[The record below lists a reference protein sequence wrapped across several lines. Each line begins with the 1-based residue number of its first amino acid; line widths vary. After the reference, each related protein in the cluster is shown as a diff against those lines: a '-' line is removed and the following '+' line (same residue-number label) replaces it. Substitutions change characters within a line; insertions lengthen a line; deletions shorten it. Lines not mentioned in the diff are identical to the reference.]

1 MLTNFESFIPNS
13 YKYDL
18 IFTLLH
24 RAFKLSS
31 NFELFHQKNENL
43 KNIFRKNGYLATG
56 FCVKKPQIICTLKKK
71 VYLLVPKIQLTCVL
85 LFLGKKSSE
94 LRSRLVNSVS
104 KTGRFSNLKVA
115 F

>member
-1 MLTNFESFIPNS
+1 MFTNFESFIPNS

-31 NFELFHQKNENL
+31 NFELFQQKIENC
-43 KNIFRKNGYLATG
+43 KNIFRKNDYLTLRQETTDNLY
-56 FCVKKPQIICTLKKK
+56 VKKE

-85 LFLGKKSSE
+85 IFLGKESLE

-104 KTGRFSNLKVA
+104 KTVRFCNLKVA